1 VTVRDTRELAG
12 AWTRHQRH
20 VFHQPSP
27 DLAPWVARYWEVTW
41 DYAEP
46 YRQKVVPYPNVQLTF
61 RAGGAEL
68 HGVVSGYQTRVL
80 AGRGHVFGVAFRPGA
95 FRPFLDAP
103 VSTLTDRTLDATEVF
118 DPALPPPEVAEVERY
133 LRRRLP
139 DPAPRAEE
147 AAGVVA
153 TIAATPGITRV
164 DALAGDLGLSVRQL
178 QRLFAEHVGVGP
190 KWVIRRYRLH
200 EVTERLAAGTPV
212 DWATVAADLGYADQ
226 AHLTR
231 DFTAVFGEPPTWYAR
246 RY

>member
-1 VTVRDTRELAG
+1 M
-12 AWTRHQRH
+12 
-20 VFHQPSP
+20 
-27 DLAPWVARYWEVTW
+27 ARYWEVTW

-61 RAGGAEL
+61 RDGGAAL
-68 HGVVSGYQTRVL
+68 QGVVAGHQTKVL

-95 FRPFLDAP
+95 FRPFLGAP
-103 VSTLTDRTLDATEVF
+103 VSTLTDRTVDAATVF
-118 DPALPPPEVAEVERY
+118 DPALPAPEVTEVERY

-139 DPAPRAEE
+139 EPDPRAQE
-147 AAGVVA
+147 AAGVVDAVA
-153 TIAATPGITRV
+153 TTPGITRV

-178 QRLFAEHVGVGP
+178 QRLFAEHVGLGP

-212 DWATVAADLGYADQ
+212 DWAAVAADLGYADQ

-231 DFTAVFGEPPTWYAR
+231 DFTAMFGESPTWYAR